1 MIAEKRSDIWLKA
14 AVAGSLWA
22 SVEIV
27 VGSFLHNLRIPFAG
41 TILAVMGISL
51 MIAFQ
56 FKWKD
61 SGLIWRAGV
70 ICAIMKSLSP
80 SAVIIGPMVGILTE
94 AILLDFS
101 IRIFGRNLAGFII
114 GSIAAILSALIHKIT
129 TIIILYGFDIV
140 TILENVYLFAQ
151 KQLKVVGPAPK
162 ILVVYLILLYIFFGI
177 LAAIIGIASGKRL
190 KNKNQTANLSGQDAR
205 KDDFSLLGGEKY
217 SIVLLLF
224 HFVVLI
230 IGLYLINKLEIAY
243 SIIIILPYIIF
254 VFNKY
259 KRSLKRLAKP
269 LFWVQLILILF
280 FAVFFWNG
288 YSAGSFFEPDG
299 YIIGLKMI
307 FRALIVVMVFSA
319 ISVELRN
326 PIVKSVLY
334 KKGFSKLYTS
344 LGLAFSVLPGVMN
357 RIAKPAG
364 IIIRPINSLTQ
375 IILYSEDIYK
385 SFKEQM
391 DLRHPVFIIAG
402 DRREGKT
409 TFLNKTIQFL
419 RENGINVE
427 GIMAEGI
434 DVTGERQGFNL
445 VNVATGEKILLCH
458 LEGEKGWQQT
468 GKYFFNPDGLSLGIS
483 KLNNVTPG
491 SILVVDE
498 IGPLELNGGGWS
510 NSLRNILNEFD
521 SPMIWVVR
529 RNLTEKIIVS
539 FSLKN
544 VTIMDIASYH
554 PEELANQILKLVS
567 HS

>member
-1 MIAEKRSDIWLKA
+1 MMGKPGDIWLKA

-56 FKWKD
+56 YKWKD

-80 SAVIIGPMVGILTE
+80 SAIIIGPMLGILTE

-101 IRIFGRNLAGFII
+101 IRIFGRNVTGFLI
-114 GSIAAILSALIHKIT
+114 GSIGAILSALIHKIT
-129 TIIILYGFDIV
+129 TIIILYGFNIV
-140 TILENVYLFAQ
+140 TLLENVYQFAQ
-151 KQLKVVGPAPK
+151 KQLNLVGPAPK
-162 ILVVYLILLYIFFGI
+162 ILLVYLILLYIVFGI
-177 LAAIIGIASGKRL
+177 LAVIIGMASGKRL
-190 KNKNQTANLSGQDAR
+190 KNCDNLIKPSTLDDR
-205 KDDFSLLGGEKY
+205 KDEFSLLGDEKY

-224 HFVVLI
+224 HFVVLV
-230 IGLYLINKLEIAY
+230 IGLYLIYKLEIVY
-243 SIIIILPYIIF
+243 SIIIILPYVVF
-254 VFNKY
+254 VFYKY
-259 KRSLKRLAKP
+259 KRSLRRLAKP
-269 LFWVQLILILF
+269 LFWFQLILILF

-288 YSAGSFFEPDG
+288 YSAGSFLKPEG
-299 YIIGLKMI
+299 YIVGAKMI

-319 ISVELRN
+319 ISVELKN
-326 PIVKSVLY
+326 PIVKTVLY
-334 KKGFSKLYTS
+334 KRGFSKLYTS
-344 LGLAFSVLPGVMN
+344 LGLAFSVLPGVMS
-357 RIAKPAG
+357 RIAKPGG

-391 DLRHPVFIIAG
+391 DLRHPIFIIAG
-402 DRREGKT
+402 DQREGKT
-409 TFLNKTIQFL
+409 SFLNKTIQVL
-419 RENGINVE
+419 REHGINVD
-427 GIMAEGI
+427 GIKAEGI
-434 DVTGERQGFNL
+434 DVNGERQGFNL
-445 VNVATGEKILLCH
+445 VNVATGEKVLLCN
-458 LEGEKGWQQT
+458 LEGGNGWQQT
-468 GKYFFNPDGLSLGIS
+468 GKYFFNPEGLNSGIS

-491 SILVVDE
+491 SVLVVDE

-510 NSLRNILNEFD
+510 NSLRKLLNDFD

-529 RNLTEKIIVS
+529 RNLTEKIILS

-544 VTIMDIASYH
+544 VTIMDIASYQ
-554 PEELANQILKLVS
+554 PEELASQIIKLVS
-567 HS
+567 HT

>member
-1 MIAEKRSDIWLKA
+1 MMGKPGDIWLKA

-56 FKWKD
+56 YKWKD

-80 SAVIIGPMVGILTE
+80 SAVIIGPMLGILTE

-101 IRIFGRNLAGFII
+101 IRIFGRNMAGFFI
-114 GSIAAILSALIHKIT
+114 GSIAAVLSALIHKIT
-129 TIIILYGFDIV
+129 TIIILYGFNIV
-140 TILENVYLFAQ
+140 TILENVYQFAQ
-151 KQLKVVGPAPK
+151 KQLKIVGPAPK
-162 ILVVYLILLYIFFGI
+162 VLLVYLVLLYIVFGI
-177 LAAIIGIASGKRL
+177 LAVIIGMASGKRL
-190 KNKNQTANLSGQDAR
+190 KNFDSLTKPPGQDER
-205 KDDFSLLGGEKY
+205 KDEFSLLGGEKY
-217 SIVLLLF
+217 SIGLLLF
-224 HFVVLI
+224 HFIVLV
-230 IGLYLINKLEIAY
+230 IGLYLIYKLEIVY

-254 VFNKY
+254 VFYKY
-259 KRSLKRLAKP
+259 KRSLRRLAKP
-269 LFWVQLILILF
+269 LFWLQLILILF

-288 YSAGSFFEPDG
+288 YSAGSFLKPEG
-299 YIIGLKMI
+299 YIIGARMI

-326 PIVKSVLY
+326 PLVKTVLY
-334 KKGFSKLYTS
+334 KRGFSKLYTS
-344 LGLAFSVLPGVMN
+344 LGLAFSVLPGVMS
-357 RIAKPAG
+357 RIVKPGA
-364 IIIRPINSLTQ
+364 IIIRPITFLSQ
-375 IILYSEDIYK
+375 IVLYSEDIYK
-385 SFKEQM
+385 SFKEEM
-391 DLRHPVFIIAG
+391 NLRHPIFIIAG
-402 DRREGKT
+402 DQREGKT
-409 TFLNKTIQFL
+409 TFLNKTIQVL
-419 RENGINVE
+419 KEHGIIVE
-427 GIMAEGI
+427 GIKAEGI
-434 DVTGERQGFNL
+434 DINRERYGFNL
-445 VNVATGEKILLCH
+445 VNVATGEKVLLCH
-458 LEGEKGWQQT
+458 LAEKKGWQQT
-468 GKYFFNPDGLSLGIS
+468 GKYYFNPDGLNFGIS
-483 KLNNVTPG
+483 KLKNVTPG

-510 NSLRNILNEFD
+510 NSLRTLLDEFD

-529 RNLTEKIIVS
+529 RKLTEKIILS

-554 PEELANQILKLVS
+554 PEELASQILKLVS